1 MATLTER
8 IFRATP
14 SPFKDALCSLYGW
27 RLHRT
32 RYGRHNGQA
41 LLDELRREESLSAQ
55 EAAGLSLERLRATL
69 VRAAAGVPY
78 YRRLFAGLQIDP
90 AHLPLP
96 EGLEQ
101 IPILEKATIRERP
114 QDFISDAVSHQSLET
129 RETSGT
135 TGSPLRVR
143 VDKASLRRNYA
154 YYNLFRAR
162 AGTAMGRRRAT
173 FNGRIICSPT
183 RRHPPFW
190 VRDLT
195 ENNLLFSV
203 YHISPA
209 TADAYLERLR
219 RFAPQEI
226 HAYPSA
232 LLTLARYAHASGQ
245 TLPHPDCII
254 VSAESLSADD
264 RTFLSEVFACPVFN
278 QYGNAEMSLFAGDCA
293 GGQLHVESG
302 YGFMEIP
309 GAIPDTQGRLT
320 GDVVATGFVNRAMP
334 LIRYRMGDTVTLASE
349 PCPCGRMTPVL
360 HTVIGR
366 TDDLLILPD
375 GRQIGRMD
383 PVFKGLTGLDEV
395 QIIQESMHRVRLEVV
410 PAAGYG
416 PRSERELRQAVADR
430 LGPGVEI
437 IIKQVESIP
446 RTARRKFRAVIRLF
460 TPPGPPAGPPAW

>member
-27 RLHRT
+27 RLHRS
-32 RYGRHNGQA
+32 RYGRRERDA
-41 LLDELRREESLSAQ
+41 FLDELRREEFLNVQDAARLSI
-55 EAAGLSLERLRATL
+55 ERLRATL
-69 VRAAAGVPY
+69 VRVCAEVPY
-78 YRRLFAGLQIDP
+78 YRELFANLKIDP

-114 QDFISDAVSHQSLET
+114 KDFISEAVNRQSLET

-135 TGSPLRVR
+135 TGSPMPVR

-162 AGTAMGRRRAT
+162 AGTAVGRRRAT
-173 FNGRIICSPT
+173 FNGRVICSAA
-183 RRHPPFW
+183 RRRPPFW
-190 VRDLT
+190 VRDWT

-232 LLTLARYAHASGQ
+232 LLTLARHARAGGQ
-245 TLPHPDCII
+245 ALPHPECLI
-254 VSAESLSADD
+254 VSAESLGADD
-264 RTFLSEVFACPVFN
+264 RAFLSEAFACPVFN
-278 QYGNAEMSLFAGDCA
+278 QYGNAEMTLFAGDCTE
-293 GGQLHVESG
+293 GRLHVETG
-302 YGFMEIP
+302 YSFVEIP
-309 GAIPDTQGRLT
+309 GALPDAQGRLT
-320 GDVVATGFVNRAMP
+320 GDIVTTGFVNRAMP
-334 LIRYRMGDTVTLASE
+334 LIRYRMGDTVTLTSD
-349 PCPCGRMTPVL
+349 PCPCGRVTPVL
-360 HTVIGR
+360 QEVAGR

-383 PVFKGLTGLDEV
+383 PVFKGLIGLDEV
-395 QIIQESMHRVRLEVV
+395 QIIQESIQRVRLDVV

-416 PRSERELRQAVADR
+416 PRSEKELHRAVADR
-430 LGPGVEI
+430 LGAGVEI
-437 IIKQVESIP
+437 IIRQVENIP
-446 RTARRKFRAVIRLF
+446 RTAGGKFRAVIRLF
-460 TPPGPPAGPPAW
+460 TPPDPPAGLPPL